1 MNMRNAFELMN
12 EYNEVVKLRE
22 DAYEA
27 QVGKSDAE
35 TTKQVLCDC
44 RIHLERYLRLIE
56 QTMKFIPSVKVEG
69 EEE

>member
-12 EYNEVVKLRE
+12 EYNEVVKLHE
-22 DAYEA
+22 DTYDIE
-27 QVGKSDAE
+27 VGKTDARE
-35 TTKQVLCDC
+35 IIKTLDSC
-44 RIHLERYLRLIE
+44 RVHLERYLRLIE

>member
-1 MNMRNAFELMN
+1 MRNAFELVS

-22 DAYEA
+22 DAFNA
-27 QVGKSDAE
+27 QVGKLDE
-35 TTKQVLCDC
+35 KTTGQVLCDC